1 MMVFLSTVCFRRL
14 RIVKLKQ
21 TLTFKARKDYIM
33 SMPVTGTNSQN
44 NVTSTND
51 TSSVSQET
59 TKNLLSGQGIAGS
72 SYVNA
77 SDNTSTAPSVLSASQ
92 EKTIDKLL
100 TERLGIRDSDLR
112 DLLKLLISAFAQ
124 LNNTQRMTDLTALQG
139 LVEACKAKIEQMKTA
154 ADAQYDAAQKQ
165 AIGQIVGGALSIV
178 ISGVSLA
185 GTAYYAK
192 GLNGGL
198 QKEFTMGAETIIKNT
213 PAQCDAYIK
222 AFQALG
228 GLAQPLSGIST
239 GVGSLKAAEDTYAKS
254 AAEIQQEQL
263 NLTMEIMRKALDQC
277 SSSKKELMDAIQQM
291 IQFIQQLIQQAAA
304 TEKTIVQA

>member
-1 MMVFLSTVCFRRL
+1 MN
-14 RIVKLKQ
+14 
-21 TLTFKARKDYIM
+21 M
-33 SMPVTGTNSQN
+33 SVTGTSQQN

-77 SDNTSTAPSVLSASQ
+77 SDNTSTALSVFSAPQ

-124 LNNTQRMTDLTALQG
+124 LNNTQRMTDLTALKG
-139 LVEACKAKIEQMKTA
+139 LVDACKEKIEKMKTA
-154 ADAQYDAAQKQ
+154 ADAQYDAAKKQ
-165 AIGQIVGGALSIV
+165 AIGQIVGGALSIA
-178 ISGVSLA
+178 ISGASLA
-185 GTAYYAK
+185 GAAHYAK

-198 QKEFTMGAETIIKNT
+198 QEEVITNAGTIIENT
-213 PAQCDAYIK
+213 PAQCDAYMK

-228 GLAQPLSGIST
+228 GLAQPASGITT
-239 GVGSLKAAEDTYAKS
+239 GIFSLIAAKDTKAKS

-277 SSSKKELMDAIQQM
+277 SSSKKELMEAIQQM
-291 IQFIQQLIQQAAA
+291 IQFIQQLIQQAA

>member
-1 MMVFLSTVCFRRL
+1 M
-14 RIVKLKQ
+14 KLKQ

-51 TSSVSQET
+51 TSSVSLET
-59 TKNLLSGQGIAGS
+59 TKNLLSSQGIAGS

-100 TERLGIRDSDLR
+100 TERLGVRDSDLR

-124 LNNTQRMTDLTALQG
+124 LNNTQRMTDLTALKG
-139 LVEACKAKIEQMKTA
+139 LVEACKEKIDKMKTA
-154 ADAQYDAAQKQ
+154 ADAQYDAAKKQ

-178 ISGVSLA
+178 ISGASLA
-185 GTAYYAK
+185 GAAYFAR

-198 QKEFTMGAETIIKNT
+198 QGFNQETNQAIIKYT
-213 PAQCDAYIK
+213 PEQCDAYMK

-228 GLAQPLSGIST
+228 GMAQPLSGITT
-239 GVGSLKAAEDTYAKS
+239 GAFSLNAAEDTYAKS

-291 IQFIQQLIQQAAA
+291 IQFIQQLIQQACA

>member
-1 MMVFLSTVCFRRL
+1 M
-14 RIVKLKQ
+14 KLKQ

-100 TERLGIRDSDLR
+100 TERLGVRDSDLR
-112 DLLKLLISAFAQ
+112 DLLKLLIAAFAQ

-154 ADAQYDAAQKQ
+154 AKEQYNAAMDQ
-165 AIGQIVGGALSIV
+165 AIGQIVGGALSIGFSV
-178 ISGVSLA
+178 ASLVGTGIQAKSLGEIKGDFENNAEKFTAQLDQAKHQAKAEFWKMFSGIGQS
-185 GTAYYAK
+185 
-192 GLNGGL
+192 
-198 QKEFTMGAETIIKNT
+198 
-213 PAQCDAYIK
+213 
-222 AFQALG
+222 
-228 GLAQPLSGIST
+228 LSGITT
-239 GVGSLKAAEDTYAKS
+239 GIGSLVSAKDTADKS

>member
-1 MMVFLSTVCFRRL
+1 
-14 RIVKLKQ
+14 
-21 TLTFKARKDYIM
+21 M

-77 SDNTSTAPSVLSASQ
+77 SDNTSTAPSVLSAAQ

-139 LVEACKAKIEQMKTA
+139 LVEACKAKIEQMEIA
-154 ADAQYDAAQKQ
+154 AKGQYDAAQKQ
-165 AIGQIVGGALSIV
+165 AWGQIIGGCISIGFSVVSLVGTGIHAKSLGEIKGDFESTAKKFTAQLKQATHQAKADFWKMFSGIGQS
-178 ISGVSLA
+178 
-185 GTAYYAK
+185 
-192 GLNGGL
+192 
-198 QKEFTMGAETIIKNT
+198 
-213 PAQCDAYIK
+213 
-222 AFQALG
+222 
-228 GLAQPLSGIST
+228 LSGITT
-239 GVGSLKAAEDTYAKS
+239 GAFSLKAAEDTYAKS

-277 SSSKKELMDAIQQM
+277 SSSKKELMEAIQQM